1 MNKNFETGDNMIR
14 ETDHPM
20 PCEVKTLY
28 GSDAMAEMLRQ
39 LDMPYVALNP
49 GSSFRGLHDSIVNY
63 LGNKDPHMLLCLHE
77 EHAVSIA
84 HGWAKVTGR
93 PMAVVL
99 HANVGLMHAAMA
111 IYNAWCDRVPMLIF
125 GATGPV
131 DAAKR
136 RPWIDWLH
144 TSRDQAAIVRP
155 YVKWDD
161 QPASLSASLS
171 SMMRAMT
178 ITTSAPMAPTYVCF
192 DVTVQETAVD
202 AMPALPDPARH
213 AAPEAP
219 AASAGQ
225 VAALTRMLAEAKA
238 PVILMGRVSRDAED
252 WARRMALAEHFNAR
266 VITDIKTGAAF
277 PTRHNLH
284 VGAPGFFP
292 STDSIKALKAAD
304 LVLCLDWVDPAGTLA
319 QALPMRAEAK
329 VVNATLEPM
338 LTNGWS
344 MDHQDVVA
352 SDLTILTEPD
362 ALVAALCE
370 RLDLEPA
377 TAMPRTAPTAHG
389 QDPDEVL
396 SLDALSHVLRA
407 GLAEDEHT
415 LVRLPL
421 GWDGRHCD
429 FTGPLDY
436 LGYDGG
442 AGISSGPGMVVGAAL
457 ALKGTGRMPVAVLG
471 DGDFIMG
478 ATALWTATHQH
489 VPMLIVV
496 ANNRSFFNDEIHQE
510 RVARDRDRPIENKHI
525 GQAIDEP
532 DIDIAALARA
542 QGAEGIGPVGTVAD
556 FEAALE
562 RAVSMVRAG
571 KAVVIDARILR
582 GYVKEM
588 VEGMTA
594 EQDD

>member
-1 MNKNFETGDNMIR
+1 MTR
-14 ETDHPM
+14 EIDRPA
-20 PCEVKTLY
+20 PCEVTTLY
-28 GSDAMAEMLRQ
+28 GSDAMAEMLRR

-49 GSSFRGLHDSIVNY
+49 GSSFRGLHDSMVNY
-63 LGNKDPHMLLCLHE
+63 LGNQDPHILLCLHE
-77 EHAVSIA
+77 EHAVAIA
-84 HGWAKVTGR
+84 HGWAKITGR
-93 PMAVVL
+93 PLAVVL

-111 IYNAWCDRVPMLIF
+111 VYNAWCDRVPMLIL

-144 TSRDQAAIVRP
+144 TSRDQAAVVRP

-161 QPASLSASLS
+161 QPASLAASLS

-178 ITTSAPMAPTYVCF
+178 ITTTAPTAPTYVCF
-192 DVTVQETAVD
+192 DVTVQETAIE
-202 AMPALPDPARH
+202 AMPTLPDPVRH
-213 AAPEAP
+213 AAPAAP
-219 AASAGQ
+219 VPSRAQ
-225 VAALTRMLAEAKA
+225 VAMVAAMLAEAKA
-238 PVILMGRVSRDAED
+238 PVFLMGRVSRDPGD
-252 WARRMALAEHFNAR
+252 WARRVALAEHLGVR
-266 VITDIKTGAAF
+266 VVTDIKTGAAF
-277 PTRHNLH
+277 PTRHALH
-284 VGAPGFFP
+284 AGAPGFFL
-292 STDSIKALKAAD
+292 SAESVEVLKDAD
-304 LVLCLDWVDPAGTLA
+304 LILCLDWVDPAGTLS
-319 QALPMRAEAK
+319 QAAPLKDGVR

-338 LTNGWS
+338 LSNGWS

-352 SDLTILTEPD
+352 SDLPILCEPD

-370 RLDLEPA
+370 TLGIETAAAAVPQGRAATPA
-377 TAMPRTAPTAHG
+377 PHG
-389 QDPDEVL
+389 QAPGAEL
-396 SLDALSHVLRA
+396 SLDALAHVLRA
-407 GLAEDEHT
+407 ALAQDAHT

-457 ALKGTGRMPVAVLG
+457 ALKDTGRMPVAVLG

-478 ATALWTATHQH
+478 ATALWTGTHHQ
-489 VPMLIVV
+489 VPMLVVV
-496 ANNRSFFNDEIHQE
+496 ANNRSYFNDEIHQE
-510 RVARDRDRPIENKHI
+510 RVARVRDRPVGNKHI

-532 DIDIAALARA
+532 DIDIAGLARA
-542 QGAEGIGPVGTVAD
+542 QGAEGRGPVSTVAE
-556 FEAALE
+556 FEAAL
-562 RAVSMVRAG
+562 AQALPMVRTG

-588 VEGMTA
+588 AEGMTA
-594 EQDD
+594 EQED

>member
-1 MNKNFETGDNMIR
+1 MTMEIDR
-14 ETDHPM
+14 PS

-28 GSDAMAEMLRQ
+28 GSDAMAEMLRR
-39 LDMPYVALNP
+39 LDTPYVALNP
-49 GSSFRGLHDSIVNY
+49 GSSFRGLHDSMVNY
-63 LGNKDPHMLLCLHE
+63 LGNQDPHMLLCLHE

-84 HGWAKVTGR
+84 HGWAKITGK

-111 IYNAWCDRVPMLIF
+111 IYNAWCDRVPMLIL

-144 TSRDQAAIVRP
+144 TSRDQAAVVRP

-161 QPASLSASLS
+161 QPASLAASLS
-171 SMMRAMT
+171 SMMRAMQ

-192 DVTVQETAVD
+192 DVTVQETAID
-202 AMPALPDPARH
+202 AMPALPDPARF
-213 AAPEAP
+213 AAPQAP
-219 AASAGQ
+219 GASAAQ
-225 VAALTRMLAEAKA
+225 VSALANMLAEAQS
-238 PVILMGRVSRDAED
+238 PVILMGRVSRDEGD
-252 WARRMALAEHFNAR
+252 WARRVALAEYFGAR

-277 PTRHNLH
+277 PTRHKLH
-284 VGAPGFFP
+284 AGAPGFFL
-292 STDSIKALKAAD
+292 SAESVEVLSGAD
-304 LVLCLDWVDPAGTLA
+304 LVLCLDWVDPAGTLSQGKLGA
-319 QALPMRAEAK
+319 KAK

-352 SDLTILTEPD
+352 SDLTILTEAD

-370 RLDLEPA
+370 RLGLEPA
-377 TAMPRTAPTAHG
+377 TPAPGTAPAPHG
-389 QDPDEVL
+389 QDADAVL

-407 GLAEDEHT
+407 GLAQDPHT

-457 ALKGTGRMPVAVLG
+457 ALKDTGRMPVAVLG

-478 ATALWTATHQH
+478 ATALWTGTHQS

-510 RVARDRDRPIENKHI
+510 RVARDRDRPVENKHI

-532 DIDIAALARA
+532 DIDIAGLARA
-542 QGAEGIGPVGTVAD
+542 QGAVGIGPVETVAA
-556 FEAALE
+556 FEAALAD
-562 RAVSMVRAG
+562 AVAQVRAG
-571 KAVVIDARILR
+571 KSVVIDARILR

-588 VEGMTA
+588 AEGMTA
-594 EQDD
+594 EQDG

>member
-1 MNKNFETGDNMIR
+1 MTR
-14 ETDHPM
+14 ETDRPT

-28 GSDAMAEMLRQ
+28 GSDAIAEMLRR
-39 LDMPYVALNP
+39 LDTPYVALNP
-49 GSSFRGLHDSIVNY
+49 GSSFRGLHDSMVNY
-63 LGNKDPHMLLCLHE
+63 LGNQDPHMLLCLHE

-84 HGWAKVTGR
+84 HGWAKITGK
-93 PMAVVL
+93 PMTVVL

-111 IYNAWCDRVPMLIF
+111 IYNAWCDRVPMLIL

-144 TSRDQAAIVRP
+144 TSRDQAAVVRP

-161 QPASLSASLS
+161 QPASLAASLS
-171 SMMRAMT
+171 SLMRAMQ

-192 DVTVQETAVD
+192 DVTVQETAIE
-202 AMPALPDPARH
+202 AMPALPDPARF
-213 AAPEAP
+213 AAPQAP
-219 AASAGQ
+219 GASAAQ
-225 VAALTRMLAEAKA
+225 VSALADMLAEAQS
-238 PVILMGRVSRDAED
+238 PVILMGRVSRDEGD
-252 WARRMALAEHFNAR
+252 WARRVALAEYFGAR

-277 PTRHNLH
+277 PTRHKLH
-284 VGAPGFFP
+284 AGAPGFFL
-292 STDSIKALKAAD
+292 SAESVEALSGAD

-319 QALPMRAEAK
+319 QGKLGAGAK

-352 SDLTILTEPD
+352 SDLTILTEAD

-370 RLDLEPA
+370 RLGLEPA
-377 TAMPRTAPTAHG
+377 APAPRTAPAPHG
-389 QDPDEVL
+389 QEPDAVL

-407 GLAEDEHT
+407 GLAEDPHT

-457 ALKGTGRMPVAVLG
+457 ALKDTGRMPVAVLG

-478 ATALWTATHQH
+478 ATALWTGTHQS

-510 RVARDRDRPIENKHI
+510 RVARDRDRPVENKHI

-532 DIDIAALARA
+532 DIDIAGLARA
-542 QGAEGIGPVGTVAD
+542 QGAVGIGPVATVAA
-556 FEAALE
+556 FEAVLAD
-562 RAVSMVRAG
+562 AVAQVRAG
-571 KAVVIDARILR
+571 KSVVIDARILR

-588 VEGMTA
+588 AEGMTA
-594 EQDD
+594 EQDG

>member
-1 MNKNFETGDNMIR
+1 MIR
-14 ETDHPM
+14 ETDCPA
-20 PCEVKTLY
+20 PCELNTLY
-28 GSDAMAEMLRQ
+28 GSDALAEMLRR

-49 GSSFRGLHDSIVNY
+49 GSSFRGLHDSLVNY
-63 LGNKDPHMLLCLHE
+63 LGNQDPHILLCLHE

-84 HGWAKVTGR
+84 HGWAKITGK
-93 PMAVVL
+93 PLAVVL

-111 IYNAWCDRVPMLIF
+111 IYNAWCDRVPMLIL

-144 TSRDQAAIVRP
+144 TSRDQAAVVRP
-155 YVKWDD
+155 YIKWDD
-161 QPASLSASLS
+161 QPASLAASLS
-171 SMMRAMT
+171 SLMRAMT

-192 DVTVQETAVD
+192 DVTVQESAIDT
-202 AMPALPDPARH
+202 MPTLPDPARH
-213 AAPEAP
+213 AAPDAP
-219 AASAGQ
+219 AASAAQ
-225 VAALTRMLAEAKA
+225 IDALVAMLAEAEA
-238 PVILMGRVSRDAED
+238 PVFLVGRVSRDGTD
-252 WARRMALAEHFNAR
+252 WVRRVALAEHFAAR

-277 PTRHNLH
+277 PTRHPLH
-284 VGAPGFFP
+284 AGAPGFFL
-292 STDSIKALKAAD
+292 SADAAEVLSGAD
-304 LVLCLDWVDPAGTLA
+304 LVVCFDWVDPAGTLSRSTLRDSA
-319 QALPMRAEAK
+319 R
-329 VVNATLEPM
+329 VVNVTLEPL

-362 ALVAALCE
+362 TLVSALCE
-370 RLDLEPA
+370 RLRLDSTTQTPRSSPA
-377 TAMPRTAPTAHG
+377 PHG
-389 QDPDEVL
+389 QEAEAVL
-396 SLDALSHVLRA
+396 SLDALAHVLRA
-407 GLAEDEHT
+407 GMVNDAHT

-457 ALKGTGRMPVAVLG
+457 ALKGSGRMPVAVLG

-478 ATALWTATHQH
+478 ATALWTGTHHQ

-496 ANNRSFFNDEIHQE
+496 ANNRSYFNDEIHQE
-510 RVARDRDRPIENKHI
+510 RVARVRDRPVVNKHI

-532 DIDIAALARA
+532 DIDIAGLARA
-542 QGAEGIGPVGTVAD
+542 QGVHGLGPVSTVAE
-556 FEAALE
+556 FESALAE
-562 RAVSMVRAG
+562 ALTMVRAG

-588 VEGMTA
+588 AEGMTA
-594 EQDD
+594 EHQG

>member
-1 MNKNFETGDNMIR
+1 MTR
-14 ETDHPM
+14 ETDRPT

-28 GSDAMAEMLRQ
+28 GSDAMAEMLRR

-49 GSSFRGLHDSIVNY
+49 GSSFRGLHDSLVNY
-63 LGNKDPHMLLCLHE
+63 LGNHDPQMLLCLHE

-84 HGWAKVTGR
+84 QGWAKITGR

-111 IYNAWCDRVPMLIF
+111 IYNAWCDRVPMLIL

-144 TSRDQAAIVRP
+144 TSRDQAAVIRP

-161 QPASLSASLS
+161 QPASLPASLS
-171 SMMRAMT
+171 SMVRAMQ

-192 DVTVQETAVD
+192 DVTVQETAIE
-202 AMPALPDPARH
+202 AMPALPDPARY

-219 AASAGQ
+219 GASVTQ
-225 VAALTRMLAEAKA
+225 LSALADMLAQAKS
-238 PVILMGRVSRDAED
+238 PVILMGRVSRDEGD
-252 WARRMALAEHFNAR
+252 WARRVALAEHFGAR

-277 PTRHNLH
+277 PTRHRLH
-284 VGAPGFFP
+284 AGAPGFFL
-292 STDSIKALKAAD
+292 SADSVEVLSGAD

-319 QALPMRAEAK
+319 QGKLNAEAK
-329 VVNATLEPM
+329 VVNATLEPV

-352 SDLTILTEPD
+352 SDLTILTEAD
-362 ALVAALCE
+362 TLVAALCE
-370 RLDLEPA
+370 RLGLEPA
-377 TAMPRTAPTAHG
+377 APAPRTVPAPHG
-389 QDPDEVL
+389 QEPDAVL

-407 GLAEDEHT
+407 GLAEDPHT

-478 ATALWTATHQH
+478 ATALWTGTHQS

-510 RVARDRDRPIENKHI
+510 RVARDRDRPVENKHI

-532 DIDIAALARA
+532 DVDIAGLARA
-542 QGAEGIGPVGTVAD
+542 QGAVGIGPVETVAE
-556 FEAALE
+556 FEAALAD
-562 RAVSMVRAG
+562 AVAQVRAG
-571 KAVVIDARILR
+571 KSVVIDARILR

-588 VEGMTA
+588 AEGMTA
-594 EQDD
+594 EQEG